1 MSENRGPVNYNPN
14 DINAVLGGMSNQ
26 LETITAQLKEINDK
40 LDKHN
45 ERLSVLENF
54 RFLLLGAAA
63 VVSALSSY
71 IISKFKGA

>member
-1 MSENRGPVNYNPN
+1 MSENHGPVNYNPN

-26 LETITAQLKEINDK
+26 LDNIEKQVKEINEK
-40 LDKHN
+40 IDKHN
-45 ERLSVLENF
+45 ERLTVLENF

-63 VVSALSSY
+63 VISALSSY